1 MTKIDGSQ
9 NQIVNVWSNDNSYED
24 HDQVAREV
32 PIAIVYNGISHAV
45 MMGTP
50 NDFEVFA
57 LGFSLSERIVK
68 TIRDIQNLEVNERD
82 LGFEINLHISNRCF
96 AALKERR
103 RNLMGRTGCGIC
115 GLESLEQV
123 NFPSSLVSS
132 HCELSHLAID
142 SAVKQIQEYQPLQDV
157 TGAVHGAAWCDRD
170 GNILKLLEDV
180 GRHNALDKLIGTL
193 ARSHNLKTHELSKG
207 FVLVSSRA
215 SYEMVQKVA
224 ISNISL
230 LVAVSAPTSLAI
242 RLANETG
249 VTLVGFARDGR
260 HICYANSKRLKLV

>member
-1 MTKIDGSQ
+1 MIESNGSQ
-9 NQIVNVWSNDNSYED
+9 DQVIQVWSTDKSYED
-24 HDQVAREV
+24 QDQIAREV
-32 PIAIVYNGISHAV
+32 AIAIVYNGISHAV
-45 MMGTP
+45 MMASP
-50 NDFEVFA
+50 RDLEAFA
-57 LGFSLSERIVK
+57 IGFSLTEQIVK
-68 TIRDIQNLEVNERD
+68 SIDEIQNLEIDEQS
-82 LGFEINLHISNRCF
+82 LGFEINLQISNRSF
-96 AALKERR
+96 TNLKERR

-142 SAVKQIQEYQPLQDV
+142 SAVKQLREYQPLQDV
-157 TGAVHGAAWCDRD
+157 TGAAHGAAWCDRN
-170 GNILKLLEDV
+170 GNIVNLLEDV

-193 ARSHNLKTHELSKG
+193 ARDHKLKTQELNKG
-207 FVLVSSRA
+207 FVLISSRA

-224 ISNISL
+224 ISNISF

-242 RLANETG
+242 RLANDTG
-249 VTLVGFARDGR
+249 VTLVGFARDSR

>member
-1 MTKIDGSQ
+1 MTKVAGSQ
-9 NQIVNVWSNDNSYED
+9 NQIVNIWSNDKSYED
-24 HDQVAREV
+24 DDQVAKEA
-32 PIAIVYNGISHAV
+32 PIAIVYNGISHSV

-68 TIRDIQNLEVNERD
+68 TIDEVQNLEVNERD
-82 LGFEINLHISNRCF
+82 LGFEINLHVSNRCF
-96 AALKERR
+96 ANLKQRR

-132 HCELSHLAID
+132 HCELSHSAID
-142 SAVKQIQEYQPLQDV
+142 SAVRQLQEYQPLQDV
-157 TGAVHGAAWCDRD
+157 TGAVHGAAWCDRN
-170 GNILKLLEDV
+170 GNIVNLLEDV

-193 ARSHNLKTHELSKG
+193 ARDHKLKTQELNKG
-207 FVLVSSRA
+207 FVLISSRA

-242 RLANETG
+242 RLANDTG
-249 VTLVGFARDGR
+249 VTLVGFARDSR
-260 HICYANSKRLKLV
+260 HSCYANSKRLKVV

>member
-1 MTKIDGSQ
+1 MTKVAGSQ
-9 NQIVNVWSNDNSYED
+9 NQIVNIWSNDKSYED
-24 HDQVAREV
+24 HDQVVKEV

-50 NDFEVFA
+50 NNFEVFA

-68 TIRDIQNLEVNERD
+68 TIDEVQNLEVNERD
-82 LGFEINLHISNRCF
+82 LGFEIKLHVSNRCF
-96 AALKERR
+96 ANLKERR

-142 SAVKQIQEYQPLQDV
+142 SAVKQLREYQPLQDV
-157 TGAVHGAAWCDRD
+157 TGAAHGAAWCDRN
-170 GNILKLLEDV
+170 GNIVNLLEDV

-193 ARSHNLKTHELSKG
+193 ARDHKLKTQELNKG
-207 FVLVSSRA
+207 FVLISSRA

-242 RLANETG
+242 RLANDTG